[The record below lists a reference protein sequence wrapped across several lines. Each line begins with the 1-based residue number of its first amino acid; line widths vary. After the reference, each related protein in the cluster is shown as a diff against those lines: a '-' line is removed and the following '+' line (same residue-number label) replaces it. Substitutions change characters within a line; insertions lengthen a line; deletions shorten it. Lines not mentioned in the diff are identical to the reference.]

1 MTRHHLHVRFER
13 CGETFNAYALL
24 TSESEYEEI
33 VKSVYEQMRNVD
45 SKPPDVDNGHGS
57 ATAAEDRFA
66 LKAAKFAADVFC
78 MYTNSY
84 EINGPR
90 VRTNGH
96 LDKRYTQWESRVPSL
111 YRVSEKG
118 TLVIKSSSGGRLY
131 PDMEDDGCI
140 TAKMKRVDFF
150 FGGETHSRNASLE
163 VKMEPNVSPKVQ
175 SDKVQSQESQGADRR
190 GKRRPSEPAA
200 GKNKKRKRCSTK
212 KRKKRMRIRLG
223 TRVSVVWKTDDED
236 QSYEG
241 TVVELHANGTV
252 VVSYDDDDKC
262 KPHDNFLSECKFEIL
277 PTQLKEVNCPMRVRR
292 FSDQDKKWY
301 MGLVVEKATDDMG
314 TYLVKY
320 DNGRCKNENL
330 AEILWEPLGA

>member
-1 MTRHHLHVRFER
+1 
-13 CGETFNAYALL
+13 
-24 TSESEYEEI
+24 
-33 VKSVYEQMRNVD
+33 
-45 SKPPDVDNGHGS
+45 
-57 ATAAEDRFA
+57 
-66 LKAAKFAADVFC
+66 
-78 MYTNSY
+78 
-84 EINGPR
+84 
-90 VRTNGH
+90 
-96 LDKRYTQWESRVPSL
+96 
-111 YRVSEKG
+111 
-118 TLVIKSSSGGRLY
+118 
-131 PDMEDDGCI
+131 
-140 TAKMKRVDFF
+140 
-150 FGGETHSRNASLE
+150 
-163 VKMEPNVSPKVQ
+163 
-175 SDKVQSQESQGADRR
+175 
-190 GKRRPSEPAA
+190 
-200 GKNKKRKRCSTK
+200 
-212 KRKKRMRIRLG
+212 MRIRLG